1 MVTKIP
7 KNSLRKLDKVW
18 AVEQSGEIKIVKNI
32 IRKNL
37 EVKVEKDIK
46 YKVIKDYP
54 TINGML
60 YKDEIVKLDN
70 GDLEKNKIRV
80 KDTTGKIWFIDKNI
94 LTSIL

>member
-7 KNSLRKLDKVW
+7 KNSLRKLGKVW

-32 IRKNL
+32 IRKNI

-94 LTSIL
+94 LTNI

>member
-1 MVTKIP
+1 M
-7 KNSLRKLDKVW
+7 
-18 AVEQSGEIKIVKNI
+18 
-32 IRKNL
+32 
-37 EVKVEKDIK
+37 EKDIK

-94 LTSIL
+94 LTSI

>member
-1 MVTKIP
+1 MVKE
-7 KNSLRKLDKVW
+7 N
-18 AVEQSGEIKIVKNI
+18 
-32 IRKNL
+32 
-37 EVKVEKDIK
+37 IK

-94 LTSIL
+94 LTNI

>member
-1 MVTKIP
+1 M
-7 KNSLRKLDKVW
+7 
-18 AVEQSGEIKIVKNI
+18 
-32 IRKNL
+32 
-37 EVKVEKDIK
+37 EKGNVK

-80 KDTTGKIWFIDKNI
+80 KDSTGKIWFIDKNI
-94 LTSIL
+94 LTNI